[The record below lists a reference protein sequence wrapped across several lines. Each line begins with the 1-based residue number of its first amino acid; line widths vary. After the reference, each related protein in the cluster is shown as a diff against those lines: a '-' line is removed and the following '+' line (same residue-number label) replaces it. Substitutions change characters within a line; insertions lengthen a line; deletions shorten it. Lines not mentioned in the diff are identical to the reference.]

1 MALSGIEIFKKLP
14 KTNCGECGVPT
25 CLAFAMNLAAGK
37 AELDSCPYVDPKARE
52 ELSEASAPPIR
63 QIGLGAGK
71 RAFKIGGE
79 TVMFRHEKTFYNPS
93 ALAALLSADLGADDI
108 RRKLKEWNAIQYER
122 VGLTLMPELVALKDS
137 SGNKDAFTSAAKIV
151 AEESEFGLILISSD
165 TESLKSAALASAFK
179 RPVLYAATVENI
191 DAIGALAK
199 EMFLPL
205 VVKGKDLQ
213 DTAILTEK
221 LVSAGLKDLI
231 IDSGTRNPKKCF
243 EDQVKIRRGAL
254 SGKKQL
260 GFPTIAFPCEMADNL
275 DVETMLSSM
284 LIAKY
289 AAIVVL
295 SDFKGESV
303 FPLLLERLNIFTDP
317 QRPMTVT
324 KGIYEIGTPDEKSPV
339 LVTTN
344 FSLTYFI
351 VSGEIENSRIP
362 AWLLIV
368 DTEGLSVMTAWAAG
382 KFSGDVVGSF
392 IKKSGI
398 QNKISH
404 KKVIIPG
411 YAASISGEME
421 EELPGWEVIIGPRDA
436 SLIPAFLKE
445 MK

>member
-37 AELDSCPYVDPKARE
+37 AELDSCSYVDPKAKE

-63 QIGLGAGK
+63 QISIGAGK

-79 TVMFRHEKTFYNPS
+79 TVMFRHEKTFYNAT
-93 ALAALLSADLGADDI
+93 ALAAMLNADLGEEDI
-108 RRKLKEWNAIQYER
+108 RKKLKEWNTIQYER
-122 VGLTLMPELVALKDS
+122 VGLTLMPELIALVDS
-137 SGNKDAFTSAAKIV
+137 SGNKDAFINAAKIV

-165 TESLKSAALASAFK
+165 IGSLKSAVLVSAFK
-179 RPVLYAATVENI
+179 RPILYAATDKNI
-191 DAIGALAK
+191 DEIGALAK
-199 EMFLPL
+199 EMSLPL

-213 DTAILTEK
+213 DTAVLTEK
-221 LVSAGLKDLI
+221 LVSTGLKDLI
-231 IDSGTRNPKKCF
+231 IDSGARTPKECF

-254 SGKKQL
+254 GGGKQL

-275 DVETMLSSM
+275 DIETMLSSM

-295 SDFKGESV
+295 SDFKGENV

-317 QRPMTVT
+317 QRPMTVV
-324 KGIYEIGTPDEKSPV
+324 KGIYEIGSPDENSPV

-392 IKKSGI
+392 VRKSGI
-398 QNKISH
+398 QDKVSH

-421 EELPGWEVIIGPRDA
+421 EELPGWEIIIGPRDA
-436 SLIPAFLKE
+436 SLIPAFLKA
-445 MK
+445 M